1 MEQWTELRKME
12 KGRAK
17 SELIQGQINKEERV
31 VSGFIMISNL
41 NRLLRE
47 WNKVGNKSLMKRKEI
62 NYKSRKTW
70 QKKKKGKEKEKK
82 LNLIERDEI
91 V

>member
-1 MEQWTELRKME
+1 ME

-70 QKKKKGKEKEKK
+70 QKKKGKEKEKK